1 MLGGALPLDGAAR
14 ELVRAGPFDLT
25 MQHPNPRQ
33 TWVHSCCSVEKHK
46 RALADPNVTAIEA
59 DIVMSSG
66 VGGKH
71 AAGVPVMAHP
81 PRKSSDLVFSQFM
94 DLVVADG
101 SRHIKLDFKE
111 SAAVEPCLALLAAR
125 APELLEN
132 GQVKAPLRL
141 AALTP
146 LCTHRAFRPRLALSF
161 VRHAQA
167 VWLNADVLPGP
178 NARHSAVP
186 VPASTFLPLCR
197 RICPFAL
204 LSLGWRLSPIGPE
217 ESYTERDAALM
228 ERLCLDHAVSGDRV
242 VFAAAVRFAEQAP
255 RSRRDTA
262 EICEGMLVLSSI
274 RRHCLAVAPAV
285 DVSSVSAVAPPSPIC
300 DRQSV
305 GQSVLHNPYHGAWA
319 H

>member
-1 MLGGALPLDGAAR
+1 MLPPVINRLTFRFTSDNPGTTRAARAALARHRRGVLGGALPLDGAAR

-33 TWVHSCCSVEKHK
+33 TWVHSCCSVEKLK

-66 VGGKH
+66 AGGKH

-132 GQVKAPLRL
+132 GQVDAPSIWLPWHPYAETVRSGLASHHPSSVTGRRSGSTRTSSPGRTLATRPSPSPRRPSSRSAGGSARSRCSRSAGASLR
-141 AALTP
+141 
-146 LCTHRAFRPRLALSF
+146 S
-161 VRHAQA
+161 
-167 VWLNADVLPGP
+167 
-178 NARHSAVP
+178 
-186 VPASTFLPLCR
+186 
-197 RICPFAL
+197 
-204 LSLGWRLSPIGPE
+204 
-217 ESYTERDAALM
+217 
-228 ERLCLDHAVSGDRV
+228 
-242 VFAAAVRFAEQAP
+242 AP
-255 RSRRDTA
+255 RSHT
-262 EICEGMLVLSSI
+262 
-274 RRHCLAVAPAV
+274 P
-285 DVSSVSAVAPPSPIC
+285 SATP
-300 DRQSV
+300 R
-305 GQSVLHNPYHGAWA
+305 
-319 H
+319 